1 MPVAPRA
8 TSTRVVRLRIVR
20 VHSGDA
26 LTHCPGAFDACRA
39 QSDKSRSVP
48 LATDCGSRC
57 NAKGALRAGTGVGVS
72 ADRGRGIPFDRTRSK
87 RFQLFFLLGSH
98 EFPNVSNLKL
108 TFISELLRE
117 L

>member
-1 MPVAPRA
+1 MAQVRRKKSVARPDR
-8 TSTRVVRLRIVR
+8 
-20 VHSGDA
+20 
-26 LTHCPGAFDACRA
+26 
-39 QSDKSRSVP
+39 
-48 LATDCGSRC
+48 
-57 NAKGALRAGTGVGVS
+57 GVGVS

-87 RFQLFFLLGSH
+87 GFNCFLLGSH